1 MMVSSGTNDGDIP
14 KNYINDFKIPWSM
27 SKAEQ
32 SVLIQLLQQIKPK
45 VSIEIGTYNGGSLQA
60 LSAYSEQVYAIDLM
74 PKYRDERCDAF
85 NNVDYLIGDSKTI
98 VPELVD
104 KLNNSNDTVEF
115 VLIDGDHSSQGVL
128 DDITNILKLV
138 PKQPIVIILH
148 DSFNP
153 NCRKG
158 IKAYNYNSNN
168 YVHAVELDYVTGLF
182 NHDGLYREMWGG
194 FAAIFMK
201 PEKRTKSLTV
211 KAYQEKLYKI
221 TYYKSIHFYRKLFWF
236 LKPIY
241 KVFKK

>member
-1 MMVSSGTNDGDIP
+1 MVSQSTNEGDIP
-14 KNYINDFKIPWSM
+14 KNYLNDFTIPWSM

-32 SVLIQLLQQIKPK
+32 SVLIQLLQHIKPK

-60 LSAYSEQVYAIDLM
+60 LSAYSEKVYAVDLM
-74 PKYRDERCDAF
+74 PEYRDERCTAF
-85 NNVDYLIGDSKTI
+85 NNVEYLIGDSKTI

-104 KLNNSNDTVEF
+104 KLNNSYDIVEF
-115 VLIDGDHSSQGVL
+115 VLIDGDHSAQGVL

-138 PKQPIVIILH
+138 PSQQILIILH

-153 NCRKG
+153 NCRTG
-158 IKAYNYNSNN
+158 IKSFDYNSNQF
-168 YVHAVELDYVTGLF
+168 VHAVELDYVTGLY
-182 NHDGLYREMWGG
+182 NHDGLDREMWGG

-211 KAYQEKLYKI
+211 KAYQEKLFKI
-221 TYYKSIHFYRKLFWF
+221 TYYKSLHFYRKFFWF